1 MNIAR
6 KSEGGQGPV
15 WCYVSA
21 ILLIKTTLK
30 CADFGGWVGGW
41 RCQGIQFPCGKFI
54 FLISHCKV
62 YKANRPWILHTTHLT
77 PSGKIKEPTEIS
89 ESTCALL
96 PITGCFHVMRV
107 VVHIIMG
114 STLNC
119 WKQFMSAYRTHNF
132 IMFCDGILKQSIR
145 VKIYNFLW
153 VRTVI

>member
-1 MNIAR
+1 MR
-6 KSEGGQGPV
+6 GFRV
-15 WCYVSA
+15 V
-21 ILLIKTTLK
+21 
-30 CADFGGWVGGW
+30 GGWVEMSGDPVSLW
-41 RCQGIQFPCGKFI
+41 KIHFSF
-54 FLISHCKV
+54 SHCEVKKI
-62 YKANRPWILHTTHLT
+62 YKANRPWIPHPTNLT
-77 PSGKIKEPTEIS
+77 PSGKTKEPTEIS

-145 VKIYNFLW
+145 VKIYNFL
-153 VRTVI
+153 